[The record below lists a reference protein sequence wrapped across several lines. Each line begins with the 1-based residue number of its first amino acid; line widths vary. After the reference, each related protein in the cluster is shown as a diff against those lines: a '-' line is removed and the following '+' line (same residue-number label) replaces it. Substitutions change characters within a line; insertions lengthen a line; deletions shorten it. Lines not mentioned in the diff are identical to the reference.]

1 MITMSIRT
9 LLLGVL
15 ALAAFVPA
23 SARLK
28 DVRIIGGCKSTDP
41 CQSTAAYYDDDC
53 TNDRFVIYTFCD
65 CTTKMMDYSIRPKS
79 PAPMLPWNFPW
90 LIEHA
95 DWSTPGAPNGVYLI
109 DSDGTQIPMLNA
121 YPGEHAG
128 ACLS

>member
-1 MITMSIRT
+1 MPIAAVVVFLARHIPETKDEDAPQHSDVPGVICAVLGLGALT
-9 LLLGVL
+9 AGLTEGSVPVALVGVALLL
-15 ALAAFVPA
+15 AFV
-23 SARLK
+23 
-28 DVRIIGGCKSTDP
+28 VRES
-41 CQSTAAYYDDDC
+41 
-53 TNDRFVIYTFCD
+53 R
-65 CTTKMMDYSIRPKS
+65 S